1 MSEHKSPFTPVAEQ
15 KVADDFQKNEALL
28 KQRYILAINVAEMGQ
43 QLSKKGWA
51 RVWAGV
57 TAGITGKKVIFQD
70 KVEEET
76 SSQVRKL
83 IGLEAMLII
92 ADDRL
97 LKATVA
103 ELDKMRKIYK
113 ERMESAEAAETKEG
127 LE

>member
-1 MSEHKSPFTPVAEQ
+1 MSEHESPFKQYAQE

-28 KQRYILAINVAEMGQ
+28 KQRYILAINISEMGQ

-57 TAGITGKKVIFQD
+57 TAGITGKKVTFQD

-76 SSQVRKL
+76 SNQVRKL
-83 IGLEAMLII
+83 IGLESMLII

-97 LKATVA
+97 LKAAVA

-113 ERMESAEAAETKEG
+113 ERMEAAEAAETKEG